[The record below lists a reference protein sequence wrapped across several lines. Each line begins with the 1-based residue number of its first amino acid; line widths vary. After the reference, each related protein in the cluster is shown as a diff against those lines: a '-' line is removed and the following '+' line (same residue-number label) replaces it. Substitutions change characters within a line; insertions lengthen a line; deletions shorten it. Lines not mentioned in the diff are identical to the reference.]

1 LEDRLSTKPA
11 PETSYIV
18 LWSGEDPAFHEA
30 LLEDLDSSG
39 IPYADKPIG
48 EEENAP
54 DPLPIDWKPR
64 FGFEVAV
71 HHADFPTAKQILEM
85 LLSEGATADV
95 ELPDQ
100 SDAPG
105 HDVSSDETLR
115 QPQQGAGREQPSVS
129 VWAGTDPRIN
139 EFLTAA
145 LRENEIPIRAVKDDE
160 LTILYVPPSNAAR
173 AREIVREITEGI
185 PPQ

>member
-1 LEDRLSTKPA
+1 LSTKPA
-11 PETSYIV
+11 RESSYIV

-30 LLEDLDSSG
+30 LLEELESSG

-48 EEENAP
+48 EDENSP
-54 DPLPIDWKPR
+54 DPLPIDSKPR

-71 HHADFPTAKQILEM
+71 HRSDFRAAKEILER
-85 LLSEGATADV
+85 LLSAGELANV
-95 ELPDQ
+95 ELPDN
-100 SDAPG
+100 DEAPENEAR
-105 HDVSSDETLR
+105 DDEARR
-115 QPQQGAGREQPSVS
+115 QPRQSAADEEQPSVS
-129 VWAGTDPRIN
+129 VWAGNDRRII

-145 LRENEIPIRAVKDDE
+145 LRENEIQIRTVNDDE
-160 LTILYVPPSNAAR
+160 LTILYVPPSNAPR

>member
-1 LEDRLSTKPA
+1 LEDRLSAKPA

-30 LLEDLDSSG
+30 LLEELETCG

-48 EEENAP
+48 EDENAP

-71 HHADFPTAKQILEM
+71 HHADLAKAKEVLEK
-85 LLSEGATADV
+85 LLSEGDLGDV
-95 ELPDQ
+95 ELPAED
-100 SDAPG
+100 DATAAEATQTAPQPG
-105 HDVSSDETLR
+105 AAVGER
-115 QPQQGAGREQPSVS
+115 ASVS
-129 VWAGTDPRIN
+129 VWAGSDPRII

-145 LRENEIPIRAVKDDE
+145 LRENEIPIHANNEGDR
-160 LTILYVPPSNAAR
+160 TIIYVPASSSAR
-173 AREIVREITEGI
+173 AREIVREISEGA
-185 PPQ
+185 PPA